1 VKASPRRALEPGDLL
16 AGDDHDFVV
25 NLYLA
30 LLRRWPDEAGYR
42 HFMDMVSGRPE
53 RRLDALR
60 QMAESEEVR
69 RESGGAAA
77 MEVGPGPVVPADPR
91 RALAVAL
98 DLRTA
103 WLREQVAEL
112 REAVELLGGVGG
124 PELAGLGA
132 EMIEAREAALRSEIA
147 ALRRETAG
155 ALDAMRGL
163 LDRQGGGG
171 TGEPSP
177 DRLPPAAAD
186 PLPGRFADY
195 VGDMI
200 AIAEA
205 RFEARLRAL
214 EARTLASSA
223 EAGRP

>member
-1 VKASPRRALEPGDLL
+1 
-16 AGDDHDFVV
+16 VV
-25 NLYLA
+25 
-30 LLRRWPDEAGYR
+30 G
-42 HFMDMVSGRPE
+42 S
-53 RRLDALR
+53 
-60 QMAESEEVR
+60 
-69 RESGGAAA
+69 
-77 MEVGPGPVVPADPR
+77 GPVVPADPR

-132 EMIEAREAALRSEIA
+132 ELIEARDAALRSEIA

-163 LDRQGGGG
+163 LDRHRGGG

-177 DRLPPAAAD
+177 DRLPSAAAD
-186 PLPGRFADY
+186 PLPARFADY

-214 EARTLASSA
+214 EARVLACSA
-223 EAGRP
+223 EAARP